1 MSSRKDDQ
9 GCASVTSI
17 DSATPPE
24 AQNFAGCAEPGCDLQ
39 ALQVLTAQTLCMQH
53 FFSWCYQRL
62 DSVEELLRTPKT
74 PKLPPEEIAGALK
87 ECTDQALLV
96 CLRHTELTNMDR
108 ARLLNILLHSWDLT
122 CQVKP
127 GKDISR
133 WPKPLS
139 LSLRDK
145 AAK

>member
-1 MSSRKDDQ
+1 M
-9 GCASVTSI
+9 TSI
-17 DSATPPE
+17 DSATAPE
-24 AQNFAGCAEPGCDLQ
+24 AQGSARCADPNCDLPG
-39 ALQVLTAQTLCMQH
+39 LRVLTTQSLCMQH

-62 DSVEELLRTPKT
+62 DSVEEQIRTPRAVNS
-74 PKLPPEEIAGALK
+74 PQGEISTALK
-87 ECTDQALLV
+87 ECTDQALLL

-127 GKDISR
+127 GKDIPR
-133 WPKPLS
+133 WPKPPS